1 MKVARVALD
10 VPVLTLFDYV
20 LPRDVEDVV
29 GRRVLVPFGRGRKIG
44 VVVET
49 GAEASIAADRIKP
62 VTQVFLDEPALPADV
77 LVLLRFASEYYHHPL
92 GQVVLGALPQL
103 LRRAGAA
110 SQRRPRAFEL
120 TDKGRELD
128 LLSLPSRALI
138 KRKLLGLLQDV
149 GTIEASV
156 LRALSPSAARV
167 LVELERSQLVVQRAV
182 ESHDRRTAAP
192 STGHPG
198 ELAIGPELTTQQQM
212 CVKAV
217 VEALGG
223 YAPFLLRGVTGSGKT
238 EVYFQIIAEALRRDQ
253 QALVLVPE
261 INLTPQLTERF
272 RARFPDT
279 ELVTLHSNLAEG
291 ERVRGWRAAESGEAS
306 VVIGTRL
313 AVFTPL
319 PRLGVIVV
327 DEEHDASF
335 KQQEGLRYSARDLA
349 LFRAKQRGVPV
360 LLGSATPSLE
370 SYANATERPVT
381 TVRNVGTTTQN
392 ANIPAVPVQRYRLLE
407 LGTRSGV
414 TLPTIRCVDTR
425 KLPLRHGL
433 APLLLDGIRARLERA
448 EQSLVF
454 VNRRGYAPALMCS
467 ACGWASPCTRC
478 SARLVLH
485 LKDGRLRCHYCGHE
499 EKIAAVCPSCG
510 NQDLAPAGHGT
521 QRIESALE
529 EAFPHARVLR
539 VDRDTTR
546 RKQAFELMQEAIRAQ
561 EVDIL
566 VGTQML
572 AKGHDFPRLTLV
584 GIVNADSA
592 LYGADFRAAERLYAQ
607 LTQVAGRAGRGDL
620 PGEVLIQSEFPGHAL
635 YDAVCRQDYAAFARG
650 ALAERREAQ
659 FPPFAYQALLRA
671 EATHRDA
678 VDAYLT
684 QAARTGAELGFG
696 AEIFDPV
703 PAVVARV
710 AGRERGQLLVQS
722 PSRGELQRFLTA
734 WRPHLT
740 NAPSRAVRWSLDV
753 DPLDL

>member
-1 MKVARVALD
+1 MKIARVALD
-10 VPVLTLFDYV
+10 VPVPTLFDYV
-20 LPRDVEDVV
+20 LPQDVEDVI

-44 VVVET
+44 IVMET
-49 GAEASIAADRIKP
+49 GGEAAIAAERVKP
-62 VTQVFLDEPALPADV
+62 ITQVFVDEPALPADV
-77 LVLLRFASEYYHHPL
+77 LVLLRFASEYYHFPL
-92 GQVVLGALPQL
+92 GQVALGALPQL
-103 LRRAGAA
+103 LRRAG
-110 SQRRPRAFEL
+110 STNQRQAHVFEL
-120 TDKGRELD
+120 TSEGRELK
-128 LLSLPSRALI
+128 LLSLPPRALT
-138 KRKLLGLLQDV
+138 KRKVLALLQDL
-149 GTIEASV
+149 GTVEASV

-167 LVELERSQLVVQRAV
+167 LAELERTQLVVRRAA
-182 ESHDRRTAAP
+182 ESHTGR
-192 STGHPG
+192 STGPGSHHP
-198 ELAIGPELTTQQQM
+198 LALATGPELTVEQQA
-212 CVKAV
+212 CVAAV

-223 YAPFLLRGVTGSGKT
+223 YSPFLLRGVTGSGKT
-238 EVYFQIIAEALRRDQ
+238 EVYFHIIAAALRRGR

-272 RARFPDT
+272 RARFPATD
-279 ELVTLHSNLAEG
+279 LATLHSNLAEG
-291 ERVRGWRAAESGEAS
+291 ERVRAWRAAERGESS

-319 PRLGVIVV
+319 PRLGLIVV

-370 SYANATERPVT
+370 IYANATERPVSA
-381 TVRNVGTTTQN
+381 VRNATAQDP
-392 ANIPAVPVQRYRLLE
+392 NIPAAPAQRYRLLE

-433 APLLLDGIRARLERA
+433 APVLLDGIRARLERA

-499 EKIAAVCPSCG
+499 EKIVAVCPSCG

-521 QRIESALE
+521 QRIENALE
-529 EAFPHARVLR
+529 EAFPNARVLR
-539 VDRDTTR
+539 VDRDSTR
-546 RKQAFELMQEAIRAQ
+546 RKQSFEFMQEAIRARQ
-561 EVDIL
+561 VDIL

-592 LYGADFRAAERLYAQ
+592 LYGTDFRAAERLYAQ

-620 PGEVLIQSEFPGHAL
+620 PGEVLIQSEFPDHAL

-671 EATHRDA
+671 EATRRDA
-678 VDAYLT
+678 VNAYLT
-684 QAARTGAELGFG
+684 EVARTGMGLGF
-696 AEIFDPV
+696 ATEIFDPV
-703 PAVVARV
+703 PAIVARV

-722 PSRGELQRFLTA
+722 ASRGELQRFLSA
-734 WRPHLT
+734 WHPHLT
-740 NAPSRAVRWSLDV
+740 SAASRAVRWSLDV

>member
-1 MKVARVALD
+1 MKIARVALD
-10 VPVLTLFDYV
+10 VPVPTLFDYV
-20 LPRDVEDVV
+20 LPQDVEDVI

-44 VVVET
+44 IVMET
-49 GAEASIAADRIKP
+49 GGEAAIAAERVKP
-62 VTQVFLDEPALPADV
+62 ITQVFVDEPALPADV
-77 LVLLRFASEYYHHPL
+77 LVLLRFASEYYHFPL
-92 GQVVLGALPQL
+92 GQVALGALPQL
-103 LRRAGAA
+103 LRRAG
-110 SQRRPRAFEL
+110 STNQRQAHVFVL
-120 TDKGRELD
+120 TSEGRKLD
-128 LLSLPSRALI
+128 LLSLRPRALT
-138 KRKLLGLLQDV
+138 KRKVLALLQDL
-149 GTIEASV
+149 GTVEASV

-167 LVELERSQLVVQRAV
+167 LAELERTQLVVRRAA
-182 ESHDRRTAAP
+182 ESHTGR
-192 STGHPG
+192 STGPGSHHP
-198 ELAIGPELTTQQQM
+198 LALATGPELTGEQQA
-212 CVKAV
+212 CVAAV

-223 YAPFLLRGVTGSGKT
+223 YSPFLLRGVTGSGKT
-238 EVYFQIIAEALRRDQ
+238 EVYFHIIAAALRCGL

-272 RARFPDT
+272 RARFPATD
-279 ELVTLHSNLAEG
+279 LATLHSNLAEG
-291 ERVRGWRAAESGEAS
+291 ERVRAWRAAESGEAS

-319 PRLGVIVV
+319 PRLGLIVV

-370 SYANATERPVT
+370 SYANATERPVSA
-381 TVRNVGTTTQN
+381 VRNAAAQDPSMQ
-392 ANIPAVPVQRYRLLE
+392 APPAQRYRLLE

-433 APLLLDGIRARLERA
+433 APVLLDGIRARLERA

-499 EKIAAVCPSCG
+499 EKIVAVCPSCG

-521 QRIESALE
+521 QRIENALE
-529 EAFPHARVLR
+529 EAFPNARVLR
-539 VDRDTTR
+539 VDRDSTR
-546 RKQAFELMQEAIRAQ
+546 RKQSFEFMQEAIRARQ
-561 EVDIL
+561 VDIL

-620 PGEVLIQSEFPGHAL
+620 PGEVLIQSEFPDHAL

-671 EATHRDA
+671 EATRRDA

-684 QAARTGAELGFG
+684 QAARTGMRLGF
-696 AEIFDPV
+696 ATEIFDPV
-703 PAVVARV
+703 PAIVARV

-722 PSRGELQRFLTA
+722 ASRGELQRFLSA
-734 WRPHLT
+734 WHPHLT
-740 NAPSRAVRWSLDV
+740 SAASRAVRWSLDV

>member
-1 MKVARVALD
+1 MRVARVALD
-10 VPVLTLFDYV
+10 VPIPTLFDYALPQDVDDV
-20 LPRDVEDVV
+20 L

-44 VVVET
+44 VAVET
-49 GAEASIAADRIKP
+49 GAEASIAVDRIKP
-62 VTQVFLDEPALPADV
+62 IIQVFLDEPALPADV
-77 LVLLRFASEYYHHPL
+77 LVLLRFASEYYHYPL

-103 LRRAGAA
+103 LRRAGST
-110 SQRRPRAFEL
+110 SQRRPQAFEL

-138 KRKLLGLLQDV
+138 KRKLLGLLQDTR
-149 GTIEASV
+149 TIEASV
-156 LRALSPSAARV
+156 LRALSPSAARI
-167 LVELERSQLVVQRAV
+167 LVELERSKLVVQRAV
-182 ESHDRRTAAP
+182 ESHDRRFVAP
-192 STGHPG
+192 GTDHPVQ
-198 ELAIGPELTTQQQM
+198 LAIGPDLTAQQQL
-212 CVKAV
+212 CVNAV

-223 YAPFLLRGVTGSGKT
+223 YSPFLLRGVTGSGKT
-238 EVYFQIIAEALRRDQ
+238 EVYFHIIAEALRRGRQ
-253 QALVLVPE
+253 VLVLVPE

-272 RARFPDT
+272 RARFPSTD
-279 ELVTLHSNLAEG
+279 LVILHSNLAEG
-291 ERVRGWRAAESGEAS
+291 ERVRGWQAAESGEAS

-319 PRLGVIVV
+319 PRLGLIVV

-370 SYANATERPVT
+370 SYANATERPVSSERNPSV
-381 TVRNVGTTTQN
+381 TVTS
-392 ANIPAVPVQRYRLLE
+392 PQRYRLLE

-433 APLLLDGIRARLERA
+433 APVLLDGIRARLQRA

-539 VDRDTTR
+539 VDRDSTR

-620 PGEVLIQSEFPGHAL
+620 PGEVLIQSEFPDHAL
-635 YDAVCRQDYAAFARG
+635 YDAVCRQDYAAFARE
-650 ALAERREAQ
+650 ALAERREAR

-671 EATHRDA
+671 EATRRDA
-678 VDAYLT
+678 VDAYLM
-684 QAARTGAELGFG
+684 QAARAGMALGFA

-722 PSRGELQRFLTA
+722 SSRGELQRFLSA
-734 WRPHLT
+734 WHPHLT
-740 NAPSRAVRWSLDV
+740 NAGSRAVRWSLDV

>member
-1 MKVARVALD
+1 MKIARVALD
-10 VPVLTLFDYV
+10 VPVPTLFDYV
-20 LPRDVEDVV
+20 LPQDVEDVI

-44 VVVET
+44 IVMET
-49 GAEASIAADRIKP
+49 GGEAAIAAERVKP
-62 VTQVFLDEPALPADV
+62 ITQVFVDEPALPADV
-77 LVLLRFASEYYHHPL
+77 LVLLRFASEYYHFPL
-92 GQVVLGALPQL
+92 GQVALGALPQL
-103 LRRAGAA
+103 LRRAG
-110 SQRRPRAFEL
+110 STNQRQAHVFEL
-120 TDKGRELD
+120 TSEGRELK
-128 LLSLPSRALI
+128 LLSLPPRALT
-138 KRKLLGLLQDV
+138 KRKVLALLQDL
-149 GTIEASV
+149 GTVEASV

-167 LVELERSQLVVQRAV
+167 LAELERTQLVVRRAA
-182 ESHDRRTAAP
+182 ESQTGR
-192 STGHPG
+192 STGPGSHHP
-198 ELAIGPELTTQQQM
+198 LALATGPELTGEQQA
-212 CVKAV
+212 CVAAV

-223 YAPFLLRGVTGSGKT
+223 YSPFLLRGVTGSGKT
-238 EVYFQIIAEALRRDQ
+238 EVYFHIIAAALRCGL

-272 RARFPDT
+272 RARFPATD
-279 ELVTLHSNLAEG
+279 LATLHSNLAEG
-291 ERVRGWRAAESGEAS
+291 ERVRAWRAAESGEAS

-319 PRLGVIVV
+319 PRLGLIVV

-370 SYANATERPVT
+370 SYANATERPVSA
-381 TVRNVGTTTQN
+381 VRNAAAQDPSIQ
-392 ANIPAVPVQRYRLLE
+392 APPAQRYRLLE

-433 APLLLDGIRARLERA
+433 APVLLDGIRARLERA

-499 EKIAAVCPSCG
+499 EKIVAVCPSCG

-521 QRIESALE
+521 QRIENALE
-529 EAFPHARVLR
+529 EAFPNARVLR
-539 VDRDTTR
+539 VDRDSTR
-546 RKQAFELMQEAIRAQ
+546 RKQSFEFMQEAIRARQ
-561 EVDIL
+561 VDIL

-592 LYGADFRAAERLYAQ
+592 LYGTDFRAAERLYAQ

-620 PGEVLIQSEFPGHAL
+620 PGEVLIQSEFPDHAL

-671 EATHRDA
+671 EATRRDA

-684 QAARTGAELGFG
+684 QAARTGMRLGF
-696 AEIFDPV
+696 ATEIFDPV
-703 PAVVARV
+703 PAIVARV

-722 PSRGELQRFLTA
+722 ASRGELQRFLSA
-734 WRPHLT
+734 WHPHLT
-740 NAPSRAVRWSLDV
+740 SAASRAVRWSLDV

>member
-1 MKVARVALD
+1 
-10 VPVLTLFDYV
+10 
-20 LPRDVEDVV
+20 
-29 GRRVLVPFGRGRKIG
+29 
-44 VVVET
+44 
-49 GAEASIAADRIKP
+49 
-62 VTQVFLDEPALPADV
+62 
-77 LVLLRFASEYYHHPL
+77 
-92 GQVVLGALPQL
+92 
-103 LRRAGAA
+103 
-110 SQRRPRAFEL
+110 
-120 TDKGRELD
+120 
-128 LLSLPSRALI
+128 
-138 KRKLLGLLQDV
+138 
-149 GTIEASV
+149 
-156 LRALSPSAARV
+156 
-167 LVELERSQLVVQRAV
+167 
-182 ESHDRRTAAP
+182 
-192 STGHPG
+192 
-198 ELAIGPELTTQQQM
+198 
-212 CVKAV
+212 
-217 VEALGG
+217 
-223 YAPFLLRGVTGSGKT
+223 
-238 EVYFQIIAEALRRDQ
+238 
-253 QALVLVPE
+253 
-261 INLTPQLTERF
+261 
-272 RARFPDT
+272 
-279 ELVTLHSNLAEG
+279 
-291 ERVRGWRAAESGEAS
+291 VRGWRAAESGEAS

-319 PRLGVIVV
+319 PRLGLIVV

-349 LFRAKQRGVPV
+349 LFRAKQRGVPA

-370 SYANATERPVT
+370 SYANATERPVSSE
-381 TVRNVGTTTQN
+381 RNPSVT
-392 ANIPAVPVQRYRLLE
+392 APSPQRYRLLE

-433 APLLLDGIRARLERA
+433 APVLLDGIRARLERA

-539 VDRDTTR
+539 VDRDSTR

-620 PGEVLIQSEFPGHAL
+620 PGEVLIQSEFPDHAL
-635 YDAVCRQDYAAFARG
+635 YDAVCRQDYAAFARE
-650 ALAERREAQ
+650 ALAERREAR

-671 EATHRDA
+671 EATRRDA
-678 VDAYLT
+678 VDTYLT
-684 QAARTGAELGFG
+684 QAARTGMALGFA

-722 PSRGELQRFLTA
+722 SSRGELQRFLSA
-734 WRPHLT
+734 WHPYLT
-740 NAPSRAVRWSLDV
+740 NAGSRAVRWSLDV

>member
-10 VPVLTLFDYV
+10 VPIPALFDYV
-20 LPRDVEDVV
+20 LPQDVEDAF

-44 VVVET
+44 VVLET
-49 GAEASIAADRIKP
+49 DAEASIAANRIKSI
-62 VTQVFLDEPALPADV
+62 TQVFLDEPALPADV

-103 LRRAGAA
+103 LRRAGST
-110 SQRRPRAFEL
+110 SQRRPHAFEL
-120 TDKGRELD
+120 TDKGRALD
-128 LLSLPSRALI
+128 RLSLPSRALI
-138 KRKLLGLLQDV
+138 KRKVLALLQDV
-149 GTIEASV
+149 GTVEASV
-156 LRALSPSAARV
+156 LHALSPSAARI
-167 LVELERSQLVVQRAV
+167 LVELERGQFVIRRAV
-182 ESHDRRTAAP
+182 QSHPRGNIVPGAN
-192 STGHPG
+192 HPV
-198 ELAIGPELTTQQQM
+198 ELRIGPELTAQQQL
-212 CVKAV
+212 CVNAV
-217 VEALGG
+217 VESLDG
-223 YAPFLLRGVTGSGKT
+223 YSPFLLRGVTGSGKT
-238 EVYFQIIAEALRRDQ
+238 EVYFHVIAEALRRGQ

-272 RARFPDT
+272 RARFPATD
-279 ELVTLHSNLAEG
+279 LIALHSNLAEG

-319 PRLGVIVV
+319 PRLGLIVV

-370 SYANATERPVT
+370 SYANATERPLSTERNSGVT
-381 TVRNVGTTTQN
+381 
-392 ANIPAVPVQRYRLLE
+392 AASAQRYRLLE
-407 LGTRSGV
+407 LGTRSGI
-414 TLPTIRCVDTR
+414 TLPTVRCVDTR

-433 APLLLDGIRARLERA
+433 APVLLDAIRSKLEHG
-448 EQSLVF
+448 EQSLIF
-454 VNRRGYAPALMCS
+454 VNRRGYAPALVCS

-485 LKDGRLRCHYCGHE
+485 LKDGRMRCHYCGHE
-499 EKIAAVCPSCG
+499 ERVAAVCPSCG

-529 EAFPHARVLR
+529 EVFPHARVLR
-539 VDRDTTR
+539 VDRDSTR
-546 RKQAFELMQEAIRAQ
+546 RKRAFELMQEAIRAQ

-592 LYGADFRAAERLYAQ
+592 LYGADFRAAERLYAL

-620 PGEVLIQSEFPGHAL
+620 PGEVLIQTEFPEHGL
-635 YDAVCRQDYAAFARG
+635 YDAVCRQDYAAFARD
-650 ALAERREAQ
+650 ALGERRQAQ
-659 FPPFAYQALLRA
+659 FPPFGFQALLRA
-671 EATHRDA
+671 EATRREA
-678 VDAYLT
+678 VDGYLT
-684 QAARTGAELGFG
+684 QAARTGMALGFA

-722 PSRGELQRFLTA
+722 ASRGELQRFLSA
-734 WRPHLT
+734 WYPHLT
-740 NAPSRAVRWSLDV
+740 NAASRAVRWSLDV

>member
-1 MKVARVALD
+1 MKIARVALD
-10 VPVLTLFDYV
+10 VPVPTLFDYV
-20 LPRDVEDVV
+20 LPQDVEDVI

-44 VVVET
+44 IVMET
-49 GAEASIAADRIKP
+49 GGEAAIAAERVKP
-62 VTQVFLDEPALPADV
+62 ITQVFVDEPALPTDV
-77 LVLLRFASEYYHHPL
+77 LVLLRFASEYYHFPL
-92 GQVVLGALPQL
+92 GQVALGALPQL
-103 LRRAGAA
+103 LRRAG
-110 SQRRPRAFEL
+110 STNQRQAHVFEL
-120 TDKGRELD
+120 TSEGRELK
-128 LLSLPSRALI
+128 LLSLPPRALT
-138 KRKLLGLLQDV
+138 KRKVLALLQDL
-149 GTIEASV
+149 GTVEASV

-167 LVELERSQLVVQRAV
+167 LAELERTQLVVRRAA
-182 ESHDRRTAAP
+182 ESHTGR
-192 STGHPG
+192 STGPGSHHP
-198 ELAIGPELTTQQQM
+198 LALATGPELTVEQQA
-212 CVKAV
+212 CVAAV

-223 YAPFLLRGVTGSGKT
+223 YSPFLLRGVTGSGKT
-238 EVYFQIIAEALRRDQ
+238 EVYFHIIAAALRCGL

-272 RARFPDT
+272 RARFPATD
-279 ELVTLHSNLAEG
+279 LVTLHSNLAEG
-291 ERVRGWRAAESGEAS
+291 ERVRAWRAAESGEAS

-319 PRLGVIVV
+319 PRLGLIVV

-370 SYANATERPVT
+370 SYANATERPVSA
-381 TVRNVGTTTQN
+381 VRNAAAQDPSIQ
-392 ANIPAVPVQRYRLLE
+392 APPAQRYRLLE

-433 APLLLDGIRARLERA
+433 APVLLDGIRARLERA

-499 EKIAAVCPSCG
+499 EKIVAVCPSCG

-521 QRIESALE
+521 QRIENALE
-529 EAFPHARVLR
+529 EAFPNARVLR
-539 VDRDTTR
+539 VDRDSTR
-546 RKQAFELMQEAIRAQ
+546 RKQSFEFMQEAIRARQ
-561 EVDIL
+561 VDIL

-620 PGEVLIQSEFPGHAL
+620 PGEVLIQSEFPDHAL

-671 EATHRDA
+671 EATRRDA
-678 VDAYLT
+678 VNAYLT
-684 QAARTGAELGFG
+684 QVARTGMGLGF
-696 AEIFDPV
+696 ATEIFDPV
-703 PAVVARV
+703 PAIVARV

-722 PSRGELQRFLTA
+722 ASRGELQRFLSA
-734 WRPHLT
+734 WHPHLT
-740 NAPSRAVRWSLDV
+740 SAASRAVRWSLDV

>member
-1 MKVARVALD
+1 MKIARVALD
-10 VPVLTLFDYV
+10 VPVPTLFDYV
-20 LPRDVEDVV
+20 LPQDVEDVI

-44 VVVET
+44 IVMET
-49 GAEASIAADRIKP
+49 GGEAAIAAERVKP
-62 VTQVFLDEPALPADV
+62 ITQVFVDEPALPADV
-77 LVLLRFASEYYHHPL
+77 LVLLRFASEYYHFPL
-92 GQVVLGALPQL
+92 GQVALGALPQL
-103 LRRAGAA
+103 LRRAG
-110 SQRRPRAFEL
+110 STNQRQAHVFEL
-120 TDKGRELD
+120 TSEGRELK
-128 LLSLPSRALI
+128 LLSLPPRALT
-138 KRKLLGLLQDV
+138 KRKVLALLQDL
-149 GTIEASV
+149 GTVEASV

-167 LVELERSQLVVQRAV
+167 LAELERTQLVVRRAA
-182 ESHDRRTAAP
+182 ESHTGR
-192 STGHPG
+192 STGPGSHHP
-198 ELAIGPELTTQQQM
+198 LALATGPELTGEQQA
-212 CVKAV
+212 CVAAV

-223 YAPFLLRGVTGSGKT
+223 YSPFLLRGVTGSGKT
-238 EVYFQIIAEALRRDQ
+238 EVYFHIIAAALRCGL

-272 RARFPDT
+272 RARFPATD
-279 ELVTLHSNLAEG
+279 LATLHSNLAEG
-291 ERVRGWRAAESGEAS
+291 ERVRAWRAAESGEAS

-319 PRLGVIVV
+319 PRLGLIVV

-370 SYANATERPVT
+370 SYANATERPVSA
-381 TVRNVGTTTQN
+381 VRNAAAQDPSMQ
-392 ANIPAVPVQRYRLLE
+392 APPAQRYRLLE

-433 APLLLDGIRARLERA
+433 APVLLDGIRARLERA

-499 EKIAAVCPSCG
+499 EKIVAVCPSCG

-521 QRIESALE
+521 QRIENALE
-529 EAFPHARVLR
+529 EAFPNARVLR
-539 VDRDTTR
+539 VDRDSTR
-546 RKQAFELMQEAIRAQ
+546 RKQSFEFMQEAIRARQ
-561 EVDIL
+561 VDIL

-592 LYGADFRAAERLYAQ
+592 LYGTDFRAAERLYAQ

-620 PGEVLIQSEFPGHAL
+620 PGEVLIQSEFPDHAL

-671 EATHRDA
+671 EATRRDA

-684 QAARTGAELGFG
+684 QAARTGMRLGF
-696 AEIFDPV
+696 ATEIFDPV
-703 PAVVARV
+703 PAIVARV

-722 PSRGELQRFLTA
+722 ASRGELQRFLSA
-734 WRPHLT
+734 WHPHLT
-740 NAPSRAVRWSLDV
+740 SAASRAVRWSLDV

>member
-1 MKVARVALD
+1 MKIARVALD
-10 VPVLTLFDYV
+10 VPVPTLFDYV
-20 LPRDVEDVV
+20 LPQDVEDVI

-44 VVVET
+44 IVMET
-49 GAEASIAADRIKP
+49 GGEAAIAAERVKP
-62 VTQVFLDEPALPADV
+62 ITQVFVDEPALPADV
-77 LVLLRFASEYYHHPL
+77 LVLLRFASEYYHFPL
-92 GQVVLGALPQL
+92 GQVALGALPQL
-103 LRRAGAA
+103 LRRAG
-110 SQRRPRAFEL
+110 STNQRQAHVFEL
-120 TDKGRELD
+120 TSEGRELK
-128 LLSLPSRALI
+128 LLSLPPRALT
-138 KRKLLGLLQDV
+138 KRKVLALLQDL
-149 GTIEASV
+149 GTVEASV

-167 LVELERSQLVVQRAV
+167 LAELERTQLVVRRAA
-182 ESHDRRTAAP
+182 ESHTGR
-192 STGHPG
+192 STGPGSHHP
-198 ELAIGPELTTQQQM
+198 LALATGPELTVEQQA
-212 CVKAV
+212 CVAAV

-223 YAPFLLRGVTGSGKT
+223 YSPFLLRGVTGSGKT
-238 EVYFQIIAEALRRDQ
+238 EVYFHIIAAALRRGL

-272 RARFPDT
+272 RARFPATD
-279 ELVTLHSNLAEG
+279 LATLHSNLAEG
-291 ERVRGWRAAESGEAS
+291 ERVRAWRAAESGEAS

-319 PRLGVIVV
+319 PRLGLIVV

-370 SYANATERPVT
+370 SYANATERPVSA
-381 TVRNVGTTTQN
+381 VRNAAAQDPSMQ
-392 ANIPAVPVQRYRLLE
+392 APPAQRYRLLE

-433 APLLLDGIRARLERA
+433 APVLLDGIRARLERA

-499 EKIAAVCPSCG
+499 EKIVAVCPSCG

-521 QRIESALE
+521 QRIENALE
-529 EAFPHARVLR
+529 EAFPNARVLR
-539 VDRDTTR
+539 VDRDSTR
-546 RKQAFELMQEAIRAQ
+546 RKQSFEFMQEAIRARQ
-561 EVDIL
+561 VDIL

-592 LYGADFRAAERLYAQ
+592 LYGTDFRAAERLYAQ

-620 PGEVLIQSEFPGHAL
+620 PGEVLIQSEFPDHAL

-671 EATHRDA
+671 EATRRDA

-684 QAARTGAELGFG
+684 QAARTGMRLGF
-696 AEIFDPV
+696 ATEIFDPV
-703 PAVVARV
+703 PAIVARV

-722 PSRGELQRFLTA
+722 ASRGELQRFLSA
-734 WRPHLT
+734 WHPHLT
-740 NAPSRAVRWSLDV
+740 SAASRAVRWSLDV

>member
-1 MKVARVALD
+1 MKIARVALD
-10 VPVLTLFDYV
+10 VPVPTLFDYV
-20 LPRDVEDVV
+20 LPQDVEDVI

-44 VVVET
+44 IVMET
-49 GAEASIAADRIKP
+49 GGEAAIAAERVKP
-62 VTQVFLDEPALPADV
+62 ITQVFVDEPALPADV
-77 LVLLRFASEYYHHPL
+77 LVLLRFASEYYHFPL
-92 GQVVLGALPQL
+92 GQVALGALPQL
-103 LRRAGAA
+103 LRRAG
-110 SQRRPRAFEL
+110 STNQRQAHVFEL
-120 TDKGRELD
+120 TSEGRELK
-128 LLSLPSRALI
+128 LLSLPPRALT
-138 KRKLLGLLQDV
+138 KRKVLALLQDL
-149 GTIEASV
+149 GTVEASV

-167 LVELERSQLVVQRAV
+167 LAELERTQLVVRRAA
-182 ESHDRRTAAP
+182 ESHTGR
-192 STGHPG
+192 STGPGSHHP
-198 ELAIGPELTTQQQM
+198 LALATGPELTVEQQA
-212 CVKAV
+212 CVAAV

-223 YAPFLLRGVTGSGKT
+223 YSPFLLRGVTGSGKT
-238 EVYFQIIAEALRRDQ
+238 EVYFHIIAAALRRGL

-272 RARFPDT
+272 RARFPATD
-279 ELVTLHSNLAEG
+279 LATLHSNLAEG
-291 ERVRGWRAAESGEAS
+291 ERVRAWRAAESGEAS

-319 PRLGVIVV
+319 PRLGLIVV

-370 SYANATERPVT
+370 SYANATERPVSA
-381 TVRNVGTTTQN
+381 VRNATAQDP
-392 ANIPAVPVQRYRLLE
+392 NIPAAPAQRYRLLE

-433 APLLLDGIRARLERA
+433 APVLLDGIRARLERA

-485 LKDGRLRCHYCGHE
+485 LKDARLRCHYCGHE
-499 EKIAAVCPSCG
+499 EKIVAVCPSCG

-521 QRIESALE
+521 QRIENALE
-529 EAFPHARVLR
+529 EAFPNARVLR
-539 VDRDTTR
+539 VDRDSTR
-546 RKQAFELMQEAIRAQ
+546 RKQSFEFMQEAIRARQ
-561 EVDIL
+561 VDIL

-620 PGEVLIQSEFPGHAL
+620 PGEVLIQSEFPDHAL

-671 EATHRDA
+671 EATRRDA

-684 QAARTGAELGFG
+684 QAARTGMRLGF
-696 AEIFDPV
+696 ATEIFDPV
-703 PAVVARV
+703 PAIVARV

-722 PSRGELQRFLTA
+722 ASRGELQRFLSA
-734 WRPHLT
+734 WHPHLT
-740 NAPSRAVRWSLDV
+740 SAASRAVRWSLDV

>member
-10 VPVLTLFDYV
+10 VPIPTLFDYA
-20 LPRDVEDVV
+20 LPQDVDDVV
-29 GRRVLVPFGRGRKIG
+29 GRRVLVPFGYGRKIG
-44 VVVET
+44 VVAET

-62 VTQVFLDEPALPADV
+62 IIRVFHNEPALPADV
-77 LVLLRFASEYYHHPL
+77 LVLLRFASEYYHYPL

-103 LRRAGAA
+103 LRRAGST
-110 SQRRPRAFEL
+110 SQRRPQAFEL

-138 KRKLLGLLQDV
+138 KRKLLGLLQDAR
-149 GTIEASV
+149 TIEASV
-156 LRALSPSAARV
+156 LRALSPSAARI
-167 LVELERSQLVVQRAV
+167 LVELERSKLVVQRAV
-182 ESHDRRTAAP
+182 ESHDRRIVAP
-192 STGHPG
+192 STDHPM
-198 ELAIGPELTTQQQM
+198 ELAIGPELTVQQQL
-212 CVKAV
+212 CVNAV

-223 YAPFLLRGVTGSGKT
+223 YSPFLLRGVTGSGKT
-238 EVYFQIIAEALRRDQ
+238 EVYFHIIAEALRRGRQ
-253 QALVLVPE
+253 VLVLVPE

-272 RARFPDT
+272 RARFPSTD
-279 ELVTLHSNLAEG
+279 LVILHSNLAEG

-319 PRLGVIVV
+319 PRLGLIVV

-349 LFRAKQRGVPV
+349 LFRAKQRGVPA

-370 SYANATERPVT
+370 SYANATERPVSSE
-381 TVRNVGTTTQN
+381 RNPSVTATS
-392 ANIPAVPVQRYRLLE
+392 PQRYRLLE

-433 APLLLDGIRARLERA
+433 APVLLDGIRARLARA

-539 VDRDTTR
+539 VDRDSTR

-620 PGEVLIQSEFPGHAL
+620 PGEVLIQSEFPDHAL
-635 YDAVCRQDYAAFARG
+635 YDAVCRQDYAGFARE
-650 ALAERREAQ
+650 ALAERREAR

-671 EATHRDA
+671 EATRRDA
-678 VDAYLT
+678 VDTYLT
-684 QAARTGAELGFG
+684 QAARTGMALGFA

-722 PSRGELQRFLTA
+722 SSRGELQRFLSA
-734 WRPHLT
+734 WHPHLT
-740 NAPSRAVRWSLDV
+740 NTGSRAVRWSLDV